1 MGQIVAIWE
10 EPNDRMGEAVP
21 PQPPVGFSD
30 GKGDDFGVNGQPA
43 DNPFLGGS
51 LAIADSKLTSFD
63 CIQ

>member
-1 MGQIVAIWE
+1 
-10 EPNDRMGEAVP
+10 MGEAVP